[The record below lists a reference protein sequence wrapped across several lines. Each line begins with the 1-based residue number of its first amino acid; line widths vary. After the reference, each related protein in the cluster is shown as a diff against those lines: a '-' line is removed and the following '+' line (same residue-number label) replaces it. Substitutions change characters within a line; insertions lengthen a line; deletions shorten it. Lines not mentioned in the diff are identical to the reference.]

1 VSDARDRCAR
11 ATADEIAACV
21 SPRRRLSSIEQGKNM
36 TVTPTP
42 APRLASS
49 VPPTVANLM
58 GYYGG
63 EEQGGFKPAGDSQET
78 PSIKPRALVVDDA
91 PDVTEMISLLLKY
104 AGYEVVTV
112 YSGQQALAA
121 ARAASF
127 DVIVSDI
134 GMPGMNGYELAEQL
148 RGSDHYRA
156 TPMIAVTG
164 FSMYDDRDRALAAG
178 FNAFLTKP
186 VNPRDLISLVE
197 RLRG

>member
-1 VSDARDRCAR
+1 
-11 ATADEIAACV
+11 
-21 SPRRRLSSIEQGKNM
+21 M

-42 APRLASS
+42 APRLATIHYSMS
-49 VPPTVANLM
+49 ANLM
-58 GYYGG
+58 SSAGGG
-63 EEQGGFKPAGDSQET
+63 EDGRIDLAREYKESNTG
-78 PSIKPRALVVDDA
+78 KPRALVVDDA
-91 PDVTEMISLLLKY
+91 PDVTEMFSLLLQY

-112 YSGQQALAA
+112 YSGQQALEA
-121 ARAASF
+121 ARSAVF

-134 GMPGMNGYELAEQL
+134 GMPGMNGYELAEHL
-148 RGSDHYRA
+148 RGFDRYRA

>member
-1 VSDARDRCAR
+1 
-11 ATADEIAACV
+11 
-21 SPRRRLSSIEQGKNM
+21 M
-36 TVTPTP
+36 TPTP
-42 APRLASS
+42 APRVVSIHDLMTGSWMSS
-49 VPPTVANLM
+49 A
-58 GYYGG
+58 GG
-63 EEQGGFKPAGDSQET
+63 DERAGFAHAQGRGEVGT
-78 PSIKPRALVVDDA
+78 NKPRALVVDDA
-91 PDVTEMISLLLKY
+91 PDVTEMISLLLQY

-112 YSGQQALAA
+112 YSGQQALDA
-121 ARAASF
+121 ARSNAF

-148 RGSDHYRA
+148 RGFDSYRA